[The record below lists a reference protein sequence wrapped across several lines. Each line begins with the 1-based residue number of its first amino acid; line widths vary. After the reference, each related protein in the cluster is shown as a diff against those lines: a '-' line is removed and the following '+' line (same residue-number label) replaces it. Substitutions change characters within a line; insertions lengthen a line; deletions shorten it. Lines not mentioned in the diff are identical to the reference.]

1 MAQYPQLGVAAPMDR
16 NPLGRERG
24 KVSSM
29 PPATVRITAPRDQG
43 P

>member
-1 MAQYPQLGVAAPMDR
+1 MAEHPQLGVAAPMERD
-16 NPLGRERG
+16 PLGRERG
-24 KVSSM
+24 EVSSM